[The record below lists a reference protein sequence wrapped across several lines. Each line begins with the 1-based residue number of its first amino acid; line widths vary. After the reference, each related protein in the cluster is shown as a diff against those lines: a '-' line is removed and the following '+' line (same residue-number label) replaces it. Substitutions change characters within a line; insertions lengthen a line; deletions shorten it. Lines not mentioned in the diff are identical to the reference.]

1 MTMSCQCHGGG
12 FSPRSF
18 TSFLLP
24 RQCQYLQVH
33 LVSIVEAIQD
43 DHKELSLFKEQIPR
57 VAQALIPVWRK
68 RLYLPKVVCLQGD

>member
-1 MTMSCQCHGGG
+1 MPIPSGALGAM
-12 FSPRSF
+12 
-18 TSFLLP
+18 
-24 RQCQYLQVH
+24 
-33 LVSIVEAIQD
+33 VEAIQD